1 VLCQL
6 SYAPRRFEN
15 GHCTRGRPRRGSLA
29 AVRAPSQ
36 RRALGAL
43 FVFLAALFAG
53 IAIASIGAGVWVV
66 SIASGAL
73 ALWLLGL
80 AWRALA

>member
-6 SYAPRRFEN
+6 SYAPRRFED
-15 GHCTRGRPRRGSLA
+15 GHCSLV

-43 FVFLAALFAG
+43 FAFLTVLFAG
-53 IAIASIGAGVWVV
+53 IAIAALIARVWPVA
-66 SIASGAL
+66 IAAAAL
-73 ALWLLGL
+73 SPWLLST
-80 AWRALA
+80 AARALR